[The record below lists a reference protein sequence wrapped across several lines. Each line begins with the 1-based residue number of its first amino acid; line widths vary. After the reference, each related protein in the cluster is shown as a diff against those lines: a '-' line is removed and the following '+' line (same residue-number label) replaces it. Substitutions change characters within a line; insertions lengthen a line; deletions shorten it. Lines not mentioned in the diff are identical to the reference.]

1 MGRLKWQKT
10 ESLEGQ
16 KMKILKR
23 LKTGTALKILTVNK
37 LLIRRPV
44 LLAQSW
50 KLIKKTEKWSQ
61 LNTISL
67 VSA

>member
-1 MGRLKWQKT
+1 
-10 ESLEGQ
+10 
-16 KMKILKR
+16 MKILKR